1 MEQRGSL
8 LCGEGAVEVGRGWEA
23 EQEQLLGGMASDED
37 RLGGEVAVVES
48 SGQEGGVSLQGKCC
62 HSRQSNRDQIGD
74 SQGQGHP
81 RTSRWTCGGGT
92 DGGGEVALVD
102 KTTGCGR
109 AGLVQGDEG
118 A

>member
-62 HSRQSNRDQIGD
+62 HSRQSNRDKIGG
-74 SQGQGHP
+74 SQGLGHP
-81 RTSRWTCGGGT
+81 RTSR
-92 DGGGEVALVD
+92 
-102 KTTGCGR
+102 
-109 AGLVQGDEG
+109 
-118 A
+118 

>member
-1 MEQRGSL
+1 ME
-8 LCGEGAVEVGRGWEA
+8 EGRGWEA
-23 EQEQLLGGMASDED
+23 GQEQLLGGMASDEN
-37 RLGGEVAVVES
+37 RRGEEVAVVEVVEVVKVVES

-74 SQGQGHP
+74 SQGLGRP
-81 RTSRWTCGGGT
+81 RTSMWTCGGGT

-102 KTTGCGR
+102 KTTGCGK
-109 AGLVQGDEG
+109 AGLVQGGEG